1 MRSLLARIF
10 VSYFGATAL
19 VVLLMVVASI
29 WAVAAEQKKL
39 ELPRMAELAA
49 DAQDVSA
56 AYGLVGLKGWAAMTN
71 VKLRPFHL
79 DLYDSKDARVTRTAT
94 GGTAEQ
100 PRPQPRSDAS
110 ASTFVRDFVG
120 PGGEPFRLVLQVP
133 YQRLFGLLGE
143 PRVAWTLWP
152 TAIVL
157 FGLVC
162 FLVARSLSVPIESL
176 RDAVGRIA
184 RGDLDTEVA
193 PQLARRRDEIGE
205 LARDV
210 QVMAGNISELLQSKQ
225 QLIRDMSH
233 ELRTPLTR
241 IRMGIELAASGAGQG
256 DATGA
261 IAGAGRAPP
270 VSEQLA
276 RDVEQLDVLIGQML
290 RLASVNDPA
299 LTLSA
304 QTVNVTNLLR
314 RIAQDC
320 AIEAA
325 PREIRIAVSGPDQLL
340 THGDPDLLRSAFEN
354 VIRNA
359 IRYSLEGGTVNVDAS
374 APGKGCRVRIADQG
388 SGVPEELLT
397 RIFEPLFR
405 VAVARDEDTGGN
417 GIGLAIV
424 ARVVRVHGGTVSAAN
439 ARPSGLVMTIELP
452 VKPATPV

>member
-1 MRSLLARIF
+1 
-10 VSYFGATAL
+10 
-19 VVLLMVVASI
+19 
-29 WAVAAEQKKL
+29 
-39 ELPRMAELAA
+39 
-49 DAQDVSA
+49 
-56 AYGLVGLKGWAAMTN
+56 
-71 VKLRPFHL
+71 
-79 DLYDSKDARVTRTAT
+79 
-94 GGTAEQ
+94 
-100 PRPQPRSDAS
+100 
-110 ASTFVRDFVG
+110 
-120 PGGEPFRLVLQVP
+120 
-133 YQRLFGLLGE
+133 
-143 PRVAWTLWP
+143 
-152 TAIVL
+152 
-157 FGLVC
+157 
-162 FLVARSLSVPIESL
+162 
-176 RDAVGRIA
+176 
-184 RGDLDTEVA
+184 
-193 PQLARRRDEIGE
+193 
-205 LARDV
+205 V
-210 QVMAGNISELLQSKQ
+210 QVMAGNIRELLQSKQ

-256 DATGA
+256 EATGG
-261 IAGAGRAPP
+261 IAGAGRAPA

-304 QTVNVTNLLR
+304 QTVNVTHLLR

-325 PREIRIAVSGPDQLL
+325 PREIRIAVSGPDVLL

-359 IRYSLEGGTVNVDAS
+359 IRYSPERGTVSVDAS
-374 APGKGCRVRIADQG
+374 AQRAHCRVRIADQG
-388 SGVPEELLT
+388 SGVPEELLA

-439 ARPSGLVMTIELP
+439 ARPSGLVMMIEIP
-452 VKPATPV
+452 AQPATPV

>member
-10 VSYFGATAL
+10 ASYFGATAM

-29 WAVAAEQKKL
+29 WTVAAEQKKL

-56 AYGLVGLKGWAAMTN
+56 AYGLTGLKGWAAMTN
-71 VKLRPFHL
+71 VSLRPFHL
-79 DLYDSKDARVTRTAT
+79 DVYDANGARVTRTAT

-100 PRPQPRSDAS
+100 PRAQRRSDGS
-110 ASTFVRDFVG
+110 ASTFVRDFTG

-157 FGLVC
+157 FALVC

-176 RDAVGRIA
+176 RDSVGRIA
-184 RGDLDTEVA
+184 RGDLDTTVA
-193 PQLARRRDEIGE
+193 PQLERRRDEIGE

-210 QVMAGNISELLQSKQ
+210 QVMAGNLRELLQSKQ

-241 IRMGIELAASGAGQG
+241 IRMGIELA
-256 DATGA
+256 
-261 IAGAGRAPP
+261 GAGRGPP

-299 LTLSA
+299 LTLGA

-325 PREIRIAVSGPDQLL
+325 PREIRIAVSGPDELL
-340 THGDPDLLRSAFEN
+340 SHGDPDLLRSAFEN

-359 IRYSLEGGTVNVDAS
+359 IRYSPEGGTVSVDAS
-374 APGKGCRVRIADQG
+374 AGGGRCRVRIADQG
-388 SGVPEELLT
+388 SGVPAELLT

-439 ARPSGLVMTIELP
+439 GQPSGLVMTIELP
-452 VKPATPV
+452 LQPAMPI